1 MWQDLIV
8 YVIVVLAAS
17 HVSLRWLPIA
27 TRASVVSHVIRF
39 AKRVG
44 LSNASA
50 ERWQGRASAK
60 TGCGS
65 CGPCKACNTKT
76 TQNGPVSHAPLGS

>member
-8 YVIVVLAAS
+8 YFIVTLAAS
-17 HVSLRWLPIA
+17 YVSWRWLPIEM
-27 TRASVVSHVIRF
+27 RASVVSYGILF
-39 AKRVG
+39 AKRLG

-50 ERWQGRASAK
+50 ANWQARASAK

-65 CGPCKACNTKT
+65 CGPCKACNTTAK
-76 TQNGPVSHAPLGS
+76 PLA

>member
-1 MWQDLIV
+1 MWQDLVV
-8 YVIVVLAAS
+8 YVIVLLAAS
-17 HVSLRWLPIA
+17 YVSWRWLPIEM
-27 TRASVVSHVIRF
+27 RASVVSHVIRF

-44 LSNASA
+44 LSNANA

-65 CGPCKACNTKT
+65 CGPCKACNTKP
-76 TQNGPVSHAPLGS
+76 TQNGPGSHAPLGS